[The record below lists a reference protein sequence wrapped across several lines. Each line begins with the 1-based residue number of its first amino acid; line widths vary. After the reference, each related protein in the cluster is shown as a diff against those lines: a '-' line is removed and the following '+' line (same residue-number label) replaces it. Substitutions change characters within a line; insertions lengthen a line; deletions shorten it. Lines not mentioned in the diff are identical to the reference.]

1 MTTLPPQRQLTK
13 LVEAVPAAG
22 LPRRHLAR
30 VRLAQGDGKAA
41 LALLDGIDPLGPGWF
56 SDLGR
61 AYAAAGR
68 DADARSEIER
78 LEEFGRRGFGVG
90 YDIAL
95 IRMGLREPAG
105 ALDALERCI
114 DDRSQLVGFI
124 NVEPGFDP
132 IRDDPRFRAVTG
144 AIGLA

>member
-1 MTTLPPQRQLTK
+1 MTTLPPRDNSRNSWK
-13 LVEAVPAAG
+13 PYRRPAC
-22 LPRRHLAR
+22 H
-30 VRLAQGDGKAA
+30 GDTSRAYGSRKGTREAA

-68 DADARSEIER
+68 DADARAEIER

-114 DDRSQLVGFI
+114 DDYSQLVGFI